1 MSFSKIPPCR
11 LRPSPLL
18 TCAKGNLLSMQ
29 QQDAAPAQDCNVMS
43 LKTQKRITMQT
54 NILVCVV
61 LIYIS
66 FLSVLNLY
74 QVLGQEEEEA
84 SARPSPFRPEFK
96 RLRSASARPTLFFR
110 CYSLLN
116 WRRWCRRRGTGE
128 KDGDGAR
135 PMLFFLELKIMWKGK
150 NECEHARSLYE
161 QLFFGYIPCKQ
172 EDWDCFLYLLLSKY

>member
-1 MSFSKIPPCR
+1 
-11 LRPSPLL
+11 
-18 TCAKGNLLSMQ
+18 MQ
-29 QQDAAPAQDCNVMS
+29 QQDAASAQDLYVMS

-54 NILVCVV
+54 KISVCVV

-66 FLSVLNLY
+66 FCPQPQLP
-74 QVLGQEEEEA
+74 VLGQEEEEA
-84 SARPSPFRPEFK
+84 SARPSPFWPEFK

-110 CYSLLN
+110 CYSFLN
-116 WRRWCRRRGTGE
+116 WKRRCRRRGTGE

-135 PMLFFLELKIMWKGK
+135 PMLFFLELKIMWKGE
-150 NECEHARSLYE
+150 NERKHARSLYE